1 MASRSIRPVAV
12 EVDEVAALR
21 ERVRRLEKINQ
32 ALIDRVERSTDIQG
46 SAFSMFE
53 TAITLEAMVRERTA
67 ELEEALGRLSVVNA
81 ALETA
86 HRDADATRARLRD
99 AIESLADGFA
109 LFDADDRLVMYNRAY
124 LGFYPEVGSHGEDGL
139 TFAEIAEMIGR
150 SGGTVGS
157 LISPERWIADRLAK
171 HSSAAGAHV
180 QALADGR
187 WVQINELR
195 TSEGGTVG
203 IYTDITEVKSED
215 ARERARELAE
225 KSTILQSTLDTIRL
239 GVAVFDAERSLI
251 AWNGQL
257 LRTIGLAEDELA
269 LVATH
274 RGMVETCEQLNGPLG
289 PERPLDWLPGGSAEV
304 VALRRQSSGRVVEVR
319 RAMMPGGGMV
329 MTFEDVTER
338 VEVAATLERR
348 VAERTTELETEVTE
362 RRAVEA
368 ALIAAKTAAEHAN
381 RSKTSF
387 IAAASHDLLQPLN
400 AARLFVS
407 ALDERR
413 LPDKARGLVG
423 QAGVAL
429 DSVEDLL
436 EALFEISRLDA
447 GAIEPEIASIELDR
461 ILNALRI
468 EYGPLARSGGLA
480 LDIPQTGLW
489 VSSDVRMLRRI
500 LQNFVS
506 NAIRY
511 TDTGTV
517 RVTAN
522 ASDETITITISDTG
536 PGIPE
541 TERETVFEEF
551 RRLEPARGR
560 PGKGL
565 GLAIVKRMCAALGHN
580 IALTSEIGN
589 GSAFSLTVPRA
600 EPDETVSE
608 PQRRSAHR
616 PALASGKV
624 IVIDN
629 DHDILNGMVALLDNW
644 GIEVVTATDPDAAN
658 ALAAARAGAGLV
670 IADYH
675 LDGGLT
681 GDEAIRRLRCVHPG
695 RLPAIVITADRSKE
709 VKQDLLAQDLPV
721 LTKPVK
727 PAQLRAL
734 LRQIEGTESA
744 ANGS

>member
-1 MASRSIRPVAV
+1 MASRTIRPVAG

-53 TAITLEAMVRERTA
+53 TAITLEAMVRERTG
-67 ELEEALGRLSVVNA
+67 ELEEALGRLGVVNA

-99 AIESLADGFA
+99 AIESLSDGFA
-109 LFDADDRLVMYNRAY
+109 LYDADDRLVMYNRAY
-124 LGFYPEVGSHGEDGL
+124 LGFYPEVGAHGEDGL
-139 TFAEIAEMIGR
+139 TFAQIAEMIGR

-171 HSSAAGAHV
+171 HASAAGAHV

-225 KSTILQSTLDTIRL
+225 KSAILQTTLDTIRL
-239 GVAVFDAERSLI
+239 GVAVFDAERNLV

-257 LRTIGLAEDELA
+257 LRTIGLAEDEFA
-269 LVATH
+269 LVTTH
-274 RGMVETCEQLNGPLG
+274 PRMLATCEQLNGPLG
-289 PERPLDWLPGGSAEV
+289 SERPLDWLPAGSAEV

-319 RAMMPGGGMV
+319 RAIMPGGGMV

-368 ALIAAKTAAEHAN
+368 ELIAAKTAAEHAN

-413 LPDKARGLVG
+413 LPEKARGLVG

-447 GAIEPEIASIELDR
+447 GAIEPEVAPIELDR

-468 EYGPLARSGGLA
+468 EFGPLARSGGLE
-480 LDIPQTGLW
+480 LDIPKTGLW
-489 VSSDVRMLRRI
+489 VTSDVRMLRRI

-511 TDTGTV
+511 TDAGKV
-517 RVTAN
+517 RVTATD
-522 ASDETITITISDTG
+522 SDETITITISDTG

-565 GLAIVKRMCAALGHN
+565 GLAIVKRMCAALGHD

-600 EPDETVSE
+600 EPGETVGE

-629 DHDILNGMVALLDNW
+629 DRDILEGMAALLDNW
-644 GIEVVTATDPDAAN
+644 GIEVVTATDPDAPN

-675 LDGGLT
+675 LDGELT
-681 GDEAIRRLRCVHPG
+681 GDEAIRRLRALHPG
-695 RLPAIVITADRSKE
+695 TLPAIVITADRSKE
-709 VKQDLLAQDLPV
+709 VKQDLLSQDLPV

-734 LRQIEGTESA
+734 LRQIEGTGSA
-744 ANGS
+744 ANSG